1 MSEKNGYRFHQKLK
15 LIMVL
20 TKKAVS
26 YAPSYL
32 PMRVI
37 QLVLQ
42 IFAPFLISV
51 FPALILDELA
61 VHNNLQKLL
70 LLTLVTVFLG
80 GISGL
85 MDYLL
90 RRRLSQDAFVI
101 NQKIELSIN
110 EAFIRMDYEKLEDQ
124 KVQELSQLARDTNN
138 HASSLESM
146 ISTFFSMIGQC
157 ISLVGMAAIL
167 SRLLFTDGKVEKIS
181 GVVGWLARN
190 SVICLLIALAL
201 CLISSRMNG
210 LLLKVYERYDKK
222 FAALGREY
230 KYYGQLAR
238 DEIYVKDIRTF
249 RLYNLINR
257 RIEHY
262 CQRNKKLTDEVNIP
276 EIFTDMTGNL
286 MMALELVIVY
296 AMVSSKVLMGVISIG
311 EFYLYISAITQV
323 ISLVRAVF
331 ENKNSIDR
339 CLMYQQAYCKIE
351 ELAEKSIWI
360 KEREEIH
367 KECGNTL
374 VFEHV
379 TFAYPGTDKQ
389 VIDDVSFTLHPG
401 EKLALVGRNGAG
413 KTTLVKLMLGLYKPQ
428 KGRILW
434 NGQEIG
440 KLPYEE
446 YINNFSAVFQD
457 FKLIA
462 SSIAENVAMEEV
474 WDEEKVKKS
483 LYDAGFSSRLASLK
497 EGVFTQL
504 LGNFNQES
512 VNLSGGEAQ
521 KIAIARAFYKEAPI
535 LILDEPTAALDPIAE
550 QDIFIVIRKKLQGQS
565 AIFISHRLSSCRICD
580 RILVLDNGKI
590 LQDGSHNVLAAKNG
604 LYQTMWKAQKGFYM
618 EEENGATE
626 INFP

>member
-1 MSEKNGYRFHQKLK
+1 MLFRS
-15 LIMVL
+15 
-20 TKKAVS
+20 
-26 YAPSYL
+26 
-32 PMRVI
+32 VI

-257 RIEHY
+257 RD
-262 CQRNKKLTDEVNIP
+262 RKSTRLN
-276 EIFTDMTGNL
+276 
-286 MMALELVIVY
+286 
-296 AMVSSKVLMGVISIG
+296 SS
-311 EFYLYISAITQV
+311 
-323 ISLVRAVF
+323 
-331 ENKNSIDR
+331 
-339 CLMYQQAYCKIE
+339 
-351 ELAEKSIWI
+351 
-360 KEREEIH
+360 H
-367 KECGNTL
+367 
-374 VFEHV
+374 
-379 TFAYPGTDKQ
+379 
-389 VIDDVSFTLHPG
+389 
-401 EKLALVGRNGAG
+401 
-413 KTTLVKLMLGLYKPQ
+413 
-428 KGRILW
+428 
-434 NGQEIG
+434 
-440 KLPYEE
+440 
-446 YINNFSAVFQD
+446 
-457 FKLIA
+457 
-462 SSIAENVAMEEV
+462 
-474 WDEEKVKKS
+474 
-483 LYDAGFSSRLASLK
+483 
-497 EGVFTQL
+497 
-504 LGNFNQES
+504 
-512 VNLSGGEAQ
+512 
-521 KIAIARAFYKEAPI
+521 
-535 LILDEPTAALDPIAE
+535 
-550 QDIFIVIRKKLQGQS
+550 
-565 AIFISHRLSSCRICD
+565 
-580 RILVLDNGKI
+580 
-590 LQDGSHNVLAAKNG
+590 
-604 LYQTMWKAQKGFYM
+604 
-618 EEENGATE
+618 
-626 INFP
+626 

>member
-51 FPALILDELA
+51 FPALILDELT

-262 CQRNKKLTDEVNIP
+262 CQRNKKLMDEVNIP

-446 YINNFSAVFQD
+446 YIHNFSAVFQD

-483 LYDAGFSSRLASLK
+483 LYDAGFSSLLASLK

-590 LQDGSHNVLAAKNG
+590 LQDGSHNILAAKNG

-618 EEENGATE
+618 EEENGAKYS
-626 INFP
+626 

>member
-51 FPALILDELA
+51 FPALILDELTA
-61 VHNNLQKLL
+61 HNNLQKLL

-351 ELAEKSIWI
+351 ELAEKSIWT

-483 LYDAGFSSRLASLK
+483 LYDAGFSSLLASLK

-618 EEENGATE
+618 EEENGAKYS
-626 INFP
+626 

>member
-42 IFAPFLISV
+42 IFAPFIISV
-51 FPALILDELA
+51 FPALILDELTA
-61 VHNNLQKLL
+61 HNNLQKLL

-262 CQRNKKLTDEVNIP
+262 CQRNKKLMDEVNIP

-296 AMVSSKVLMGVISIG
+296 AMVSSKVRMGVISIG

-446 YINNFSAVFQD
+446 YIHNFSAVFQD

-483 LYDAGFSSRLASLK
+483 LYDAGFSSLLASLK

-618 EEENGATE
+618 EEENGAKYS
-626 INFP
+626 

>member
-51 FPALILDELA
+51 FPALILDELTA
-61 VHNNLQKLL
+61 HNNLQKLL

-262 CQRNKKLTDEVNIP
+262 CQRNKKLMDEVNIP

-446 YINNFSAVFQD
+446 YIHNFSAVFQD

-483 LYDAGFSSRLASLK
+483 LYDAGFSSLLASLK

-521 KIAIARAFYKEAPI
+521 KITIARAFYKEAPI

-618 EEENGATE
+618 EEENGAKYS
-626 INFP
+626 

>member
-1 MSEKNGYRFHQKLK
+1 
-15 LIMVL
+15 MVL

-51 FPALILDELA
+51 FPALILDELT

-446 YINNFSAVFQD
+446 YIHNFSAVFQD

-504 LGNFNQES
+504 FGNFNQES

-618 EEENGATE
+618 EEENGAKYS
-626 INFP
+626 

>member
-1 MSEKNGYRFHQKLK
+1 MSEKNGYQFHQKLK

-51 FPALILDELA
+51 FPALILDELT

-351 ELAEKSIWI
+351 ELAEKSIWT

-483 LYDAGFSSRLASLK
+483 LYDAGFSSLLASLK

-618 EEENGATE
+618 EEENGAKYS
-626 INFP
+626 

>member
-51 FPALILDELA
+51 FPALILDELTA
-61 VHNNLQKLL
+61 HNNLQKLL

-262 CQRNKKLTDEVNIP
+262 CQRNKKLMDEVNIP

-446 YINNFSAVFQD
+446 YIHNFSAVFQD

-483 LYDAGFSSRLASLK
+483 LYDAGFSSLLASLK

-618 EEENGATE
+618 EEENGAKYS
-626 INFP
+626 

>member
-51 FPALILDELA
+51 FPALILDELTA
-61 VHNNLQKLL
+61 HNNLQKLL

-146 ISTFFSMIGQC
+146 ISTFFSMMGQC

-351 ELAEKSIWI
+351 ELAEKSIWT

-618 EEENGATE
+618 EEENGAK
-626 INFP
+626 IIP

>member
-51 FPALILDELA
+51 FPALILDELTA
-61 VHNNLQKLL
+61 HNNLQKLL

-262 CQRNKKLTDEVNIP
+262 CQRNKKLMDEVNIP

-296 AMVSSKVLMGVISIG
+296 AMVSSKVRMGVISIG

-618 EEENGATE
+618 EEENGAK
-626 INFP
+626 IIP

>member
-51 FPALILDELA
+51 FPALILDELTA
-61 VHNNLQKLL
+61 HNNLQKLL

-90 RRRLSQDAFVI
+90 RRRLSQGAFVI

-446 YINNFSAVFQD
+446 YIHNFSAVFQD

-504 LGNFNQES
+504 FGNFNQES

-618 EEENGATE
+618 EEENGAKYS
-626 INFP
+626 

>member
-51 FPALILDELA
+51 FPALILDELT

-446 YINNFSAVFQD
+446 YIHNFSAVFQD

-504 LGNFNQES
+504 FGNFNQES

-618 EEENGATE
+618 EEENGAKYS
-626 INFP
+626 

>member
-1 MSEKNGYRFHQKLK
+1 MSEKNGYQFHQKLK

-51 FPALILDELA
+51 FPALILDELTA
-61 VHNNLQKLL
+61 HNNLQKLL

-483 LYDAGFSSRLASLK
+483 LYDAGFSSLLASLK

-618 EEENGATE
+618 EEENGAK
-626 INFP
+626 IIP

>member
-262 CQRNKKLTDEVNIP
+262 CQRNKKLMDEVNIP

-296 AMVSSKVLMGVISIG
+296 AMVSSKVRMGVISIG

-446 YINNFSAVFQD
+446 YIHNFSAVFQD

-483 LYDAGFSSRLASLK
+483 LYDAGLSSLLASLK

-618 EEENGATE
+618 EEENGAK
-626 INFP
+626 IIP

>member
-1 MSEKNGYRFHQKLK
+1 MSEKNGYQFHQKLK

-51 FPALILDELA
+51 FPALILDELT

-351 ELAEKSIWI
+351 ELAEKSIWT

-618 EEENGATE
+618 EEENGAK
-626 INFP
+626 IIP

>member
-51 FPALILDELA
+51 FPALILDELTA
-61 VHNNLQKLL
+61 HNNLQKLL

-201 CLISSRMNG
+201 CLISSQMNG

-262 CQRNKKLTDEVNIP
+262 CQRNKKLMDEVNIP

-296 AMVSSKVLMGVISIG
+296 AMVSSKVLMGIISIG

-446 YINNFSAVFQD
+446 YIHNFSAVFQD

-618 EEENGATE
+618 EEENGAK
-626 INFP
+626 IIP

>member
-1 MSEKNGYRFHQKLK
+1 
-15 LIMVL
+15 
-20 TKKAVS
+20 
-26 YAPSYL
+26 
-32 PMRVI
+32 
-37 QLVLQ
+37 
-42 IFAPFLISV
+42 
-51 FPALILDELA
+51 
-61 VHNNLQKLL
+61 
-70 LLTLVTVFLG
+70 
-80 GISGL
+80 

>member
-51 FPALILDELA
+51 FPALILDELTA
-61 VHNNLQKLL
+61 HNNLQKLL

-262 CQRNKKLTDEVNIP
+262 CQRNKKLMDEVNIP

-446 YINNFSAVFQD
+446 YIHNFSAVFQD

-483 LYDAGFSSRLASLK
+483 LYDAGFSSLLASLK

-521 KIAIARAFYKEAPI
+521 KIAIASAFYKEAPI

-618 EEENGATE
+618 EEENGAKYS
-626 INFP
+626 

>member
-51 FPALILDELA
+51 FPALILDELTA
-61 VHNNLQKLL
+61 HNNLQKLL

-262 CQRNKKLTDEVNIP
+262 CQRNKKLMDEVNIP

-446 YINNFSAVFQD
+446 YIHNFSAVFQD

-483 LYDAGFSSRLASLK
+483 LYDAGFSSLLASLK

-580 RILVLDNGKI
+580 RILVLDNRKI

-618 EEENGATE
+618 EEENGAKYS
-626 INFP
+626 

>member
-51 FPALILDELA
+51 FPALILDELTA
-61 VHNNLQKLL
+61 HNNLQKLL

-262 CQRNKKLTDEVNIP
+262 CQRNKKLMDEVNIP

-446 YINNFSAVFQD
+446 YIHNFSAVFQD

-483 LYDAGFSSRLASLK
+483 LYDAGFSSLLASLK

-580 RILVLDNGKI
+580 RILVLDNGNI

-618 EEENGATE
+618 EEENGAKYS
-626 INFP
+626 

>member
-51 FPALILDELA
+51 FPALILDELTA
-61 VHNNLQKLL
+61 HNNLQKLL

-190 SVICLLIALAL
+190 SVICLVIALAL

-262 CQRNKKLTDEVNIP
+262 CQRNKKLMDEVNIP

-446 YINNFSAVFQD
+446 YIHNFSAVFQD

-483 LYDAGFSSRLASLK
+483 LYDAGFSSLLASLK

-618 EEENGATE
+618 EEENGAKYS
-626 INFP
+626 